1 MAQKNMRR
9 IGMYGDASCAKIGGL
24 FPETVKLLVGGYQL
38 IFENG
43 GDLSRLRTPEGPL
56 CL

>member
-9 IGMYGDASCAKIGGL
+9 VGKCGDASCAKIGGL
-24 FPETVKLLVGGYQL
+24 FPKTVKLLVGGYEL
-38 IFENG
+38 MYENG

-56 CL
+56 RL